1 MLIRSWNLFH
11 GRTFPSGR
19 KRYFERMV
27 RLVCEDGPAIV
38 ALQELAVGTL
48 PRLEGWSGYSPYGD
62 VAAPAR
68 LPRGLGTILTDLDPT
83 RLRSAVEGQANA
95 ILVAPGLEVTDH
107 RSIVLNPRG
116 FRKRVAEEL
125 GLGLVARLAWARERR
140 ICQAVRIRLEDGRTA
155 VVANLHAT
163 SFRDDKRL
171 ADAELLRAAAFVD
184 GLAEPREPVVL
195 AGDFNVTVVTSPT
208 LRALCSSEWGFSP
221 AGPGLD
227 HVLVRG
233 LMPQGPERHWP
244 EDLRRHGDI
253 LLSDHAPVEL
263 EVR

>member
-1 MLIRSWNLFH
+1 
-11 GRTFPSGR
+11 
-19 KRYFERMV
+19 MV
-27 RLVCEDGPAIV
+27 RLICEDGPAIV
-38 ALQELAVGTL
+38 VLQELAAGTL
-48 PRLEGWSGYSPYGD
+48 PRLEAWSGYSAYGD

-68 LPRGLGTILTDLDPT
+68 LPHRVATFLTDVDPN

-95 ILVAPGLEVTDH
+95 ILVAPGLDVIDH

-125 GLGLVARLAWARERR
+125 ELGVVPRLMWARERR
-140 ICQAVRIRLEDGRTA
+140 ICQALRIRLDDGRTA
-155 VVANLHAT
+155 VVGNLHAT
-163 SFRDDKRL
+163 SSREDKRV

-184 GLAEPREPVVL
+184 GLADPGEPVVL

-208 LRALCSSEWGFSP
+208 LLALGTSEWGFSQ

-244 EDLRRHGDI
+244 EDLRRHGNV

>member
-11 GRTFPSGR
+11 GRTVPSGR
-19 KRYFERMV
+19 RRYFEQMI
-27 RLVCEDGPAIV
+27 RLICEGGPTVV

-48 PRLEGWSGYSPYGD
+48 PRLQDWSGYTACGD

-68 LPRGLGTILTDLDPT
+68 LPDKLAAILTDVNPN

-95 ILVAPGLEVTDH
+95 LLIAPGLEVTDH
-107 RSIVLNPRG
+107 RTIILNPRG
-116 FRKRVAEEL
+116 FRKRIAEEL
-125 GLGLVARLAWARERR
+125 GLNVLARLRWARERR
-140 ICQAVRIRLEDGRTA
+140 ICQAVRIRLEDGRTG
-155 VVANLHAT
+155 VVGNLHAT
-163 SFRDDKRL
+163 SVRDDKRV

-184 GLAEPREPVVL
+184 GLANPGEPVVL
-195 AGDFNVTVVTSPT
+195 AGDFNVTVVSSPA
-208 LRALCSSEWGFSP
+208 LRALGTSEWGFSQ

-244 EDLRRHGDI
+244 EDLRRHGDV

>member
-1 MLIRSWNLFH
+1 
-11 GRTFPSGR
+11 
-19 KRYFERMV
+19 MV
-27 RLVCEDGPAIV
+27 KLVCEDGPAIV

-48 PRLEGWSGYSPYGD
+48 PRLAAWSGYSVYGD

-68 LPRGLGTILTDLDPT
+68 LPRNLGTLLTDLEPN

-95 ILVAPGLEVTDH
+95 ILVAPGLEVIDH
-107 RSIVLNPRG
+107 HSIVLNPRR

-125 GLGLVARLAWARERR
+125 GLGLGSRLVWARERR
-140 ICQAVRIRLEDGRTA
+140 ICQALRVRLEDRRTA

-163 SFRDDKRL
+163 SHRDDKRL

-184 GLAEPREPVVL
+184 GLANPGEPVVL
-195 AGDFNVTVVTSPT
+195 AGDFNVTVVSSPT
-208 LRALCSSEWGFSP
+208 LRALGTSEWGFSH

-244 EDLRRHGDI
+244 EDLRRHGDV

-263 EVR
+263 EAR

>member
-1 MLIRSWNLFH
+1 VLIRSWNLFH

-27 RLVCEDGPAIV
+27 RLICEGGPAIV
-38 ALQELAVGTL
+38 ALQELAVATL
-48 PRLEGWSGYSPYGD
+48 PRLEAWSGCAAYGD

-95 ILVAPGLEVTDH
+95 ILVARGLEVTDH

-116 FRKRVAEEL
+116 FRKRNVEEL
-125 GLGLVARLAWARERR
+125 GLGLVARFAWARERR
-140 ICQAVRIRLEDGRTA
+140 ICQAVRIRLEDGPT
-155 VVANLHAT
+155 VVVGNLHAT

-184 GLAEPREPVVL
+184 GLAEPGEPVVL
-195 AGDFNVTVVTSPT
+195 AGDFNVTVVSSPT
-208 LRALCSSEWGFSP
+208 LRALSTSEWGFSP
-221 AGPGLD
+221 AGPGVD

-233 LMPQGPERHWP
+233 LIPEGPERHWP
-244 EDLRRHGDI
+244 EDLRRHGDV

>member
-1 MLIRSWNLFH
+1 
-11 GRTFPSGR
+11 
-19 KRYFERMV
+19 MV
-27 RLVCEDGPAIV
+27 RLICEGGPAIV
-38 ALQELAVGTL
+38 ALQELAVGSL
-48 PRLEGWSGYSPYGD
+48 PRLEAWSGYRAYGD

-68 LPRGLGTILTDLDPT
+68 LPDKLASIVTDFDPN

-95 ILVAPGLEVTDH
+95 ILVAPGLEVADH
-107 RSIVLNPRG
+107 RTIVLNSSG
-116 FRKRVAEEL
+116 FRKRIAEEL
-125 GLGLVARLAWARERR
+125 GLHMLLRLRWARERR
-140 ICQAVRIRLEDGRTA
+140 ICHAVRIRLEDGRTA
-155 VVANLHAT
+155 VVGNLHAT
-163 SFRDDKRL
+163 SLRDDKRV

-184 GLAEPREPVVL
+184 GLASPGEPVVL

-208 LRALCSSEWGFSP
+208 LRALGTSEWGFSK

-233 LMPQGPERHWP
+233 LLPQGSERHWP
-244 EDLRRHGDI
+244 EDLRRQGDV

>member
-1 MLIRSWNLFH
+1 
-11 GRTFPSGR
+11 
-19 KRYFERMV
+19 MV
-27 RLVCEDGPAIV
+27 RLICQDGPAIV

-48 PRLEGWSGYSPYGD
+48 PRLERWSGYSAYGD

-68 LPRGLGTILTDLDPT
+68 LPRNLGKIVTDLEPT

-95 ILVAPGLEVTDH
+95 ILVAPGIEVTGH
-107 RSIVLNPRG
+107 RTIVLNPRG
-116 FRKRVAEEL
+116 YRKRVTEEL
-125 GLGLVARLAWARERR
+125 GLGVVARLAWARERR
-140 ICQAVRIRLEDGRTA
+140 ICQALRVRLPDGRTA
-155 VVANLHAT
+155 VIGNLHAT
-163 SFRDDKRL
+163 SFRKDKRVT
-171 ADAELLRAAAFVD
+171 DAEVLRAAAFVD
-184 GLAEPREPVVL
+184 GLADPGEPIVF

-208 LRALCSSEWGFSP
+208 LRALGTSEWGFSQ

-233 LMPQGPERHWP
+233 LMPHGPERHWP
-244 EDLRRHGDI
+244 EDLRRHGDV